1 MSRNE
6 RIEEIIKELKDMF
19 VDRLMLPYDASE
31 INEDILIFEVEDIDE
46 ENIETI
52 GLDSVDVLEIMAGIN
67 SLYKIKLDPENR
79 REAYKTIRTLAETI
93 YEVQEE
99 GLKS

>member
-1 MSRNE
+1 MSRSE

-31 INEDILIFEVEDIDE
+31 INEDILIFEVEDINE
-46 ENIETI
+46 ENIETM

-79 REAYKTIRTLAETI
+79 REAYKTVRTLAEAI

>member
-46 ENIETI
+46 ENIETL

-67 SLYKIKLDPENR
+67 SLYKIKLDPENS
-79 REAYKTIRTLAETI
+79 REAYKTVRTLAEAI
-93 YEVQEE
+93 YEVQED
-99 GLKS
+99 GIKS